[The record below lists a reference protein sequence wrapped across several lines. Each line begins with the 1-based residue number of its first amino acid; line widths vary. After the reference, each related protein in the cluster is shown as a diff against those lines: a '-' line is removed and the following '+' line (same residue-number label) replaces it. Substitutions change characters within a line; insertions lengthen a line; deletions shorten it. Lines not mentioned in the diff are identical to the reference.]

1 MGVLPPRTQDLL
13 VLYQAEG
20 DELCAMWIAPDK
32 LDCGGDPKLGRAELE
47 AMELF
52 PRFRALVE
60 SAAEGGSEFEVSY
73 QSFI

>member
-1 MGVLPPRTQDLL
+1 
-13 VLYQAEG
+13 
-20 DELCAMWIAPDK
+20 MWIAPDK
-32 LDCGGDPKLGRAELE
+32 LDCGGDPKLGRTELE

-60 SAAEGGSEFEVSY
+60 SASGGGTEFEVSY

>member
-1 MGVLPPRTQDLL
+1 ML
-13 VLYQAEG
+13 VLYQAVA

-60 SAAEGGSEFEVSY
+60 SAEEGGTEFEVSY